1 MTVFT
6 IQCIVCI
13 HVHVNELAHSNKC
26 PITPTVVLN
35 LNVLMLFPNIY
46 IVITMLF
53 LILLILR
60 LTAVITYC
68 GAFHVLYSTTQK

>member
-26 PITPTVVLN
+26 PITPIPKSKCP
-35 LNVLMLFPNIY
+35 NVILNIY

-53 LILLILR
+53 LNLNI
-60 LTAVITYC
+60 
-68 GAFHVLYSTTQK
+68 S